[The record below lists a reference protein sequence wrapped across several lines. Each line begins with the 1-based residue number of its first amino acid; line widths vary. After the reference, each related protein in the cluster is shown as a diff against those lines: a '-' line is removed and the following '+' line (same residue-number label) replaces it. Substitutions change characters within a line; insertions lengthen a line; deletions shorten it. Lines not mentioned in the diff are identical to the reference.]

1 MKKLLFGTI
10 VLAATFFS
18 PAGTMA
24 DVDVHIGI
32 GLPPLISFR
41 GRRPSSSYPTPPMFM
56 LSRISRWTFF
66 SGAAGGGVP
75 GKGDGIAPIIM
86 TEDGFITG
94 AFQISIFT
102 WIRDGGIVS
111 GPVTGMV
118 IPGTTIIFHTMNFK
132 ETGRPGKRTATGR
145 RKNLERPRL

>member
-1 MKKLLFGTI
+1 
-10 VLAATFFS
+10 
-18 PAGTMA
+18 
-24 DVDVHIGI
+24 
-32 GLPPLISFR
+32 
-41 GRRPSSSYPTPPMFM
+41 MFM

-75 GKGDGIAPIIM
+75 GEGDGIAPIIM

-118 IPGTTIIFHTMNFK
+118 IPGTTIIFPTMNFK

-145 RKNLERPRL
+145 RKKSGTSKVINHSHQNRDKN